1 MFFFGHYRKARL
13 GQPEMGEKRCEFW
26 LSPENGH
33 FWGLLGVQVGTLTII
48 PDPAMAV
55 LLQEALPNVTE
66 PRIDILLLI
75 WWITQEVYLG
85 RIGFRHQGLLDFTGL
100 G

>member
-1 MFFFGHYRKARL
+1 MRQFAEKDEFGCNRMFFFGHYRKARL

-55 LLQEALPNVTE
+55 LLQEALPNVDDEGINTLFGQ
-66 PRIDILLLI
+66 I
-75 WWITQEVYLG
+75 
-85 RIGFRHQGLLDFTGL
+85 
-100 G
+100 